1 MNYFLRKISF
11 RYLYHKGSKAPS
23 SQTILTSLGVGFG
36 TAVLIIV
43 LSVMNGFENELQKRI
58 LGVIPH
64 VTLESSGG
72 FEDLENISEII
83 LEDSNVE
90 AIAPFLS
97 SQVVINSND
106 VSKGVVIKGTSQQ
119 SEISIIP
126 DNMLVGDLEALE
138 GGSNIIVGD
147 SLAYELNVAIG
158 DSVNLLNID
167 QSNPLIGVPRVI
179 AFKVVGIFSV
189 GSEVDQNYALMS
201 QDSFLKLIKPKNG
214 IGLEI
219 KVKNVLDARKTGR
232 AVMQKFDSENYIKMT
247 SWDQSYGGLFRAV
260 QLEKIMVG
268 LLMSLIL
275 LVAILSL
282 LMSVNNLIKTNEKE
296 IAILRT
302 IGFSKWDI
310 QSIFIQLVLTIG
322 VFGIF
327 FGNILGFF
335 LASNITEFLNFLSQ
349 IFNISMLDVYYLDY
363 FPSIINF
370 QQIVW
375 INIITFLL
383 LLIFSFIPSNKAAN
397 TNPVNIVNKA

>member
-11 RYLYHKGSKAPS
+11 RYLFHKGSKAPS

-83 LEDSNVE
+83 LEESNVE
-90 AIAPFLS
+90 TIAPFLS
-97 SQVVINSND
+97 SQVVINNND
-106 VSKGVVIKGTSQQ
+106 VSKGVIIKGTTQQ
-119 SEISIIP
+119 NEISIIP

-147 SLAYELNVAIG
+147 SLAYELNAAIG

-189 GSEVDQNYALMS
+189 GSEIDQNYALIS

-232 AVMQKFDSENYIKMT
+232 AVIQKFDSENYIKMT

-310 QSIFIQLVLTIG
+310 QSIFIQLILTIG
-322 VFGIF
+322 IFGIF

>member
-106 VSKGVVIKGTSQQ
+106 VSKGVVIKGTSEQN
-119 SEISIIP
+119 EISIIP

-147 SLAYELNVAIG
+147 SLAYELNAAIG

-232 AVMQKFDSENYIKMT
+232 AVIQKFDSENYIKMT

-322 VFGIF
+322 IFGIF

>member
-106 VSKGVVIKGTSQQ
+106 VSRGVIIKGTSQQ
-119 SEISIIP
+119 NEISIIP

-147 SLAYELNVAIG
+147 SLAYELNAAIG

-189 GSEVDQNYALMS
+189 GSEVDQNYALIS

-232 AVMQKFDSENYIKMT
+232 AVIQKFDSENYIKMT

-322 VFGIF
+322 IFGIF

-397 TNPVNIVNKA
+397 TNPVNIVNKT

>member
-83 LEDSNVE
+83 LEESNVE
-90 AIAPFLS
+90 ALAPFLS

-106 VSKGVVIKGTSQQ
+106 VSKGVIIKGTSEQN
-119 SEISIIP
+119 EISIIP

-147 SLAYELNVAIG
+147 SLAYELNAAIG

-189 GSEVDQNYALMS
+189 GSEVDQNYALIS

-219 KVKNVLDARKTGR
+219 KVKNVLDARITGK
-232 AVMQKFDSENYIKMT
+232 AVIQKFDSENYIKMT

-383 LLIFSFIPSNKAAN
+383 LLTFSFIPSNRAAN
-397 TNPVNIVNKA
+397 TNPVNIVNKT

>member
-11 RYLYHKGSKAPS
+11 RYLFHKGSKAPS

-106 VSKGVVIKGTSQQ
+106 VSKGLVIKGTSQQ

-147 SLAYELNVAIG
+147 SLAYELNAAIG

-189 GSEVDQNYALMS
+189 GSEVDQNYALIS

-232 AVMQKFDSENYIKMT
+232 AVIQKFDSENYIEMT

-310 QSIFIQLVLTIG
+310 QSIFIQLVLSIG
-322 VFGIF
+322 IFGIF

-397 TNPVNIVNKA
+397 TNPVNIVNRT

>member
-83 LEDSNVE
+83 LEESNVE
-90 AIAPFLS
+90 TIAPFLS

-106 VSKGVVIKGTSQQ
+106 VSKGVIIKGTSQQ
-119 SEISIIP
+119 NEISIIP

-147 SLAYELNVAIG
+147 SLAYELNVAMG

-189 GSEVDQNYALMS
+189 GSEVDQNYALIS

-232 AVMQKFDSENYIKMT
+232 AVIQKFDSENYIQMT

-322 VFGIF
+322 IFGIF

-397 TNPVNIVNKA
+397 TNPVNIVNKT

>member
-1 MNYFLRKISF
+1 MNQFLRKISF
-11 RYLYHKGSKAPS
+11 RYLFHKGSNSLS
-23 SQTILTSLGVGFG
+23 SQTLLTSLGVGLG

-72 FEDLENISEII
+72 FKDIENISKSIS
-83 LEDSNVE
+83 DHNDVV
-90 AIAPFLS
+90 AVAPLLS
-97 SQVVINSND
+97 SQVVINNRD
-106 VSKGVVIKGTSQQ
+106 VSKGVFIKGTSAQE
-119 SEISIIP
+119 EISIIP
-126 DNMLVGDLEALE
+126 DNMLIGEVESLED
-138 GGSNIIVGD
+138 GSNIILGD

-167 QSNPLIGVPRVI
+167 QSNPLIGVPRVV
-179 AFKVVGIFSV
+179 AFKVVGVFSV
-189 GSEVDQNYALMS
+189 GSEVDQNYALIS
-201 QDSFLKLIKPKNG
+201 SNSFLKLIKPKNG
-214 IGLEI
+214 VGLEL
-219 KVKNVLDARKTGR
+219 KVQNVLEARNIGR
-232 AVMQKFDSENYIKMT
+232 AIIEKLDTTNYIKMT

-260 QLEKIMVG
+260 QLEKIMVS

-282 LMSVNNLIKTNEKE
+282 LMSVNNLVKTNEKE

-302 IGFSKWDI
+302 IGYSKWDI
-310 QSIFIQLVLTIG
+310 QSIFIQLILTIG
-322 VFGIF
+322 IFGIF
-327 FGNILGFF
+327 FGNLLGFF

-363 FPSIINF
+363 FPSIVSIE
-370 QQIVW
+370 QIVW
-375 INIITFLL
+375 INIITFFL

-397 TNPVNIVNKA
+397 TNPVNIVNKS

>member
-11 RYLYHKGSKAPS
+11 RYLFHKGSKAPS

-83 LEDSNVE
+83 LEESNVE
-90 AIAPFLS
+90 ALAPFLS

-106 VSKGVVIKGTSQQ
+106 VSKGVIIKGTSQKN
-119 SEISIIP
+119 EISIIP

-147 SLAYELNVAIG
+147 SLAYELNAAIG

-189 GSEVDQNYALMS
+189 GSEVDQNYALIS

-232 AVMQKFDSENYIKMT
+232 AVIQKFDSENYIEMT

-322 VFGIF
+322 IFGIF

-397 TNPVNIVNKA
+397 TNPVNIVNKT

>member
-1 MNYFLRKISF
+1 MNQFLRKISY
-11 RYLYHKGSKAPS
+11 RYLFHKGSKSLS
-23 SQTILTSLGVGFG
+23 SQTLLTSTGVGLG

-64 VTLESSGG
+64 VTLETSGG
-72 FEDLENISEII
+72 FEDIENLTKTISNEN
-83 LEDSNVE
+83 NVI
-90 AIAPFLS
+90 AVAPFLS
-97 SQVVINSND
+97 TQVVINNGD
-106 VSKGVVIKGTSQQ
+106 VSKGVFLKGTSAKN
-119 SEISIIP
+119 EISIIP
-126 DNMLVGDLEALE
+126 DNMLIGGIESLEDSSA
-138 GGSNIIVGD
+138 IVLGD

-167 QSNPLIGVPRVI
+167 QSNPLIGVPRVV

-189 GSEVDQNYALMS
+189 GSEVDQNYALIS
-201 QDSFLKLIKPKNG
+201 SDSFIKLIKPKNG
-214 IGLEI
+214 TGIEV
-219 KVKNVLDARKTGR
+219 KVDNVLEARNTGR
-232 AVMQKFDSENYIKMT
+232 SIIEKLDSSNFIRMA

-268 LLMSLIL
+268 MLMSLIL

-302 IGFSKWDI
+302 IGYSKWDI
-310 QSIFIQLVLTIG
+310 QSIFIQLILTIG
-322 VFGIF
+322 IFGIF

-335 LASNITEFLNFLSQ
+335 IASNITEFLNFLSQ
-349 IFNISMLDVYYLDY
+349 AFNISMLDVYYLDY
-363 FPSIINF
+363 FPSIISF
-370 QQIVW
+370 EQIVW
-375 INIITFLL
+375 INIFTFLL

-397 TNPVNIVNKA
+397 TNPVNIINVS

>member
-43 LSVMNGFENELQKRI
+43 LSVMNGFENELRKRI

-83 LEDSNVE
+83 LVESNVE
-90 AIAPFLS
+90 AVAPFLS

-106 VSKGVVIKGTSQQ
+106 VSKGVIIKGTSQQ
-119 SEISIIP
+119 NEISIIP
-126 DNMLVGDLEALE
+126 ENMLIGNLEALE

-189 GSEVDQNYALMS
+189 GSEVDQNYALIS
-201 QDSFLKLIKPKNG
+201 QNSFLKLIKPKNG

-232 AVMQKFDSENYIKMT
+232 VVIQKFNSDNYIKMT

-322 VFGIF
+322 IFGIF

-335 LASNITEFLNFLSQ
+335 VASNITEFLNFLSQ

-370 QQIVW
+370 QQIFW

-397 TNPVNIVNKA
+397 TNPINIVNKI

>member
-83 LEDSNVE
+83 LEESNVE

-147 SLAYELNVAIG
+147 SLAYELNAAIG

-189 GSEVDQNYALMS
+189 GSEVDQNYALIS

-232 AVMQKFDSENYIKMT
+232 AVIQKFDSENYIKMT

>member
-72 FEDLENISEII
+72 FEGLENISEII
-83 LEDSNVE
+83 SKESNVE
-90 AIAPFLS
+90 AVAPFLS

-106 VSKGVVIKGTSQQ
+106 VSKGVIIKGTSQQ
-119 SEISIIP
+119 NEISIIP
-126 DNMLVGDLEALE
+126 DNMLVGDLAALE

-147 SLAYELNVAIG
+147 SLAYELNAAIG

-189 GSEVDQNYALMS
+189 GSEVDQNYALIS

-232 AVMQKFDSENYIKMT
+232 EVIQKFNSENYIIMT

-322 VFGIF
+322 IFGIF

-397 TNPVNIVNKA
+397 TNPVNIVNKT

>member
-11 RYLYHKGSKAPS
+11 RYLCHKGSKAPS

-72 FEDLENISEII
+72 FENLENISEII

-90 AIAPFLS
+90 TIAPFLS

-106 VSKGVVIKGTSQQ
+106 VSRGVIIKGTSQQ
-119 SEISIIP
+119 NEISIIP

-147 SLAYELNVAIG
+147 SLAYELNAAIG

-189 GSEVDQNYALMS
+189 GSEVDQNYALIS
-201 QDSFLKLIKPKNG
+201 QDSFLKLMKPKNG

-232 AVMQKFDSENYIKMT
+232 EVIQKFNSENYIIMT

-322 VFGIF
+322 IFGIF

-397 TNPVNIVNKA
+397 TNPVNIVNKT

>member
-1 MNYFLRKISF
+1 M
-11 RYLYHKGSKAPS
+11 HKGSKAPS

-83 LEDSNVE
+83 LEESNVE
-90 AIAPFLS
+90 GIAPFLS

-106 VSKGVVIKGTSQQ
+106 VSKGVIIKGTSQQ
-119 SEISIIP
+119 NEISIIP

-147 SLAYELNVAIG
+147 SLAYELNAAIG

-189 GSEVDQNYALMS
+189 GSEVDQNYALIS
-201 QDSFLKLIKPKNG
+201 HDSFLKLIKPKNG

-232 AVMQKFDSENYIKMT
+232 AVIQKFDSENYIKMT

-310 QSIFIQLVLTIG
+310 QRIFIQLVLTIG
-322 VFGIF
+322 IFGIF

-397 TNPVNIVNKA
+397 TNPVNIVNKT

>member
-11 RYLYHKGSKAPS
+11 RYLFHKGSKAPS

-83 LEDSNVE
+83 LEESNVE
-90 AIAPFLS
+90 TVAPFLS

-106 VSKGVVIKGTSQQ
+106 VSKGVIIKGTSQQ
-119 SEISIIP
+119 NEISIIP
-126 DNMLVGDLEALE
+126 DNMLVGDLETLE

-147 SLAYELNVAIG
+147 SLAYELNAAIG

-189 GSEVDQNYALMS
+189 GSEVDQNYALIS

-232 AVMQKFDSENYIKMT
+232 AVIQKFDSENYIKMT

-322 VFGIF
+322 IFGIF

-397 TNPVNIVNKA
+397 TNPVNIVNKT

>member
-11 RYLYHKGSKAPS
+11 RYLFHKGSKAPS

-43 LSVMNGFENELQKRI
+43 LSVMNGFENELQKGI

-106 VSKGVVIKGTSQQ
+106 VSRGVIIKGTSQQ
-119 SEISIIP
+119 NEISIIP

-232 AVMQKFDSENYIKMT
+232 AVIQKFGSEI
-247 SWDQSYGGLFRAV
+247 
-260 QLEKIMVG
+260 
-268 LLMSLIL
+268 
-275 LVAILSL
+275 
-282 LMSVNNLIKTNEKE
+282 
-296 IAILRT
+296 
-302 IGFSKWDI
+302 
-310 QSIFIQLVLTIG
+310 
-322 VFGIF
+322 
-327 FGNILGFF
+327 
-335 LASNITEFLNFLSQ
+335 
-349 IFNISMLDVYYLDY
+349 
-363 FPSIINF
+363 
-370 QQIVW
+370 
-375 INIITFLL
+375 
-383 LLIFSFIPSNKAAN
+383 
-397 TNPVNIVNKA
+397 